1 MESYLGE
8 IRPFSFN
15 YAPTGWHLC
24 DGTVLR
30 ISDNQALFSLIG
42 NTFGGTY
49 PNTFALPDLRGR
61 CVVGSDQSPQTGTIY
76 NQGETGGAETVT
88 LIPQN
93 LPAHTHALQAEAV
106 TGTDVQ
112 LPGNLLAVPVVK
124 AVTGAEVDMYADSS
138 TKQVSLNPQTVSIAG
153 GSQPHDN
160 MQLYQVINYCISL
173 TGIYPQRP

>member
-1 MESYLGE
+1 MESYIGE

-15 YAPTGWHLC
+15 YAPEGWHLC

-30 ISDNQALFSLIG
+30 ISDYQVLFSLIG

-88 LIPQN
+88 LVSQN
-93 LPAHTHALQAEAV
+93 LPAHTHSVQAEAV
-106 TGTDVQ
+106 NGTTPQ
-112 LPGNLLAVPVVK
+112 LPGNLLAIPEVR
-124 AVTGAEVDMYADSS
+124 AITGVEADIYADPSS
-138 TKQVSLNPQTVSIAG
+138 KQVSLNPQTVSIAG
-153 GSQPHDN
+153 GSQPHNN
-160 MQLYQVINYCISL
+160 MQPFQVINYCISM